1 MDNPA
6 RVAEFQA
13 RLKEHRAQLQAEVAG
28 ILPPGSRF
36 VLEIGSGHGHFLTAF
51 AQANPGRQ
59 CVGIDLQLERVAR
72 ANRKR
77 DRAKLPN
84 LHFLR
89 GDVAM
94 LLEVLPPGVLADL
107 IFVLFPDPW
116 PKARHHKHRT
126 MQDPFLETLAAKT
139 LPGAQLCF
147 RTDFE
152 PYFRDVQAAL
162 RDHRDWVLTDKPWP
176 FELPTVFQER
186 AESYHSL
193 IACRR

>member
-6 RVAEFQA
+6 RVAEFRA
-13 RLKEHRAQLQAEVAG
+13 RLKDRRDQLQAEVAG

-51 AQANPGRQ
+51 TQANPDRQ

-107 IFVLFPDPW
+107 IF
-116 PKARHHKHRT
+116 
-126 MQDPFLETLAAKT
+126 EI
-139 LPGAQLCF
+139 G
-147 RTDFE
+147 
-152 PYFRDVQAAL
+152 
-162 RDHRDWVLTDKPWP
+162 
-176 FELPTVFQER
+176 R
-186 AESYHSL
+186 AHV
-193 IACRR
+193 